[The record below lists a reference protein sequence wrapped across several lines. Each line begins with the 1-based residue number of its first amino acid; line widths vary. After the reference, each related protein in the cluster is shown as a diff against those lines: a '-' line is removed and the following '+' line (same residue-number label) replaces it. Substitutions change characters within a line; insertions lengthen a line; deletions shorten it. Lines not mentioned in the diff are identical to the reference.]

1 MADIGPSL
9 AKLRR
14 DWQESGEVEVPSG
27 MIARRILNAMA
38 DRLAEGERLVV
49 TRVDAR
55 TLRIRRVDQILRGS
69 GHG

>member
-1 MADIGPSL
+1 MTDIGPSL

-14 DWQESGEVEVPSG
+14 DWQESGEVEVPQG

-38 DRLAEGERLVV
+38 DKLAGGEQLVV
-49 TRVDAR
+49 TRIDAR

-69 GHG
+69 E

>member
-14 DWQESGEVEVPSG
+14 DWQESGEVEVPQG
-27 MIARRILNAMA
+27 MIGRRILNAMA
-38 DRLAEGERLVV
+38 DKLEEGEQLVV

-55 TLRIRRVDQILRGS
+55 TLRIKRVDQILRGS
-69 GHG
+69 E